1 MTEMSFTYVHQA
13 SPDLVFMCLTT
24 PEHLTHFWGPRGS
37 HAPAEGIRIDLRPGG
52 RFDAVIV
59 SDADGSRHDMHA
71 EYVEVVESE
80 RLVWREQVGPGQEMT
95 TTINLRDLGDGRTEV
110 VTRVVGF
117 PAAFA
122 AGPARIGFQSSLE
135 RFAEYLI
142 VLHRQPD
149 IDPGRDYRG
158 TPGRGC

>member
-1 MTEMSFTYVHQA
+1 MSEMSFTYVHEA
-13 SPDLVFMCLTT
+13 APELVFTCLTT

-52 RFDAVIV
+52 RFDAVII

-71 EYVEVVESE
+71 EYVEVIESE
-80 RLVWREQVGPGQEMT
+80 LLVWREQLGPGQQMT
-95 TTINLRDLGDGRTEV
+95 TTISLRDLGDGRTEV
-110 VTRVVGF
+110 VTRVASF

-122 AGPARIGFQSSLE
+122 AGPARAGFQSSLE

-142 VLHRQPD
+142 SLPNEPD
-149 IDPGRDYRG
+149 VDPGRDYREAR
-158 TPGRGC
+158 GRDR